1 MFFAYLSGEGLKN
14 CVFFEIKRYFFGFS
28 NYFLYL
34 CALSTAC
41 KTLFVIF
48 TMNKIP
54 IYLIFGVILLLFA
67 FPIARDITIIKE
79 QSDLMIEPKQQMRN
93 GNAMPS
99 YNFRSTSTL
108 LDYQWQANTTF
119 HTTSNSRPYLS
130 DKNTFYLPTITSNRK
145 FASYSSHPITTS
157 YGALT
162 TNKHTN
168 ELSHASQANS
178 PHSAIATQSRALTAQ
193 LHKAT
198 YIPFSAATPSEITAQ
213 HIDNQT
219 QPAAI
224 RGRQNGFPHPSDP
237 DQSLESPVGEPRIM
251 LIFAAAAAILI
262 TIRKQLQQQRIS
274 RDRRY

>member
-1 MFFAYLSGEGLKN
+1 
-14 CVFFEIKRYFFGFS
+14 
-28 NYFLYL
+28 
-34 CALSTAC
+34 
-41 KTLFVIF
+41 
-48 TMNKIP
+48 MNKIP

-99 YNFRSTSTL
+99 YNFRSTSVL
-108 LDYQWQANTTF
+108 MDYQWQANTTF
-119 HTTSNSRPYLS
+119 HSTSSSQPYLS
-130 DKNTFYLPTITSNRK
+130 DNNTFYLPTITSNRK
-145 FASYSSHPITTS
+145 FGSYSSHPIIVS
-157 YGALT
+157 YNALAT
-162 TNKHTN
+162 HKPTN

-193 LHKAT
+193 LHRAT

-237 DQSLESPVGEPRIM
+237 EQSTESPVGEPWIM
-251 LIFAAAAAILI
+251 LIFAVIVAATTTL
-262 TIRKQLQQQRIS
+262 RKRLQKSQA
-274 RDRRY
+274 